1 MLQAQEPRAEPELS
15 QNCPRTVPE
24 LQQNCF
30 RTADRGGLTMGLFLD
45 TLALK
50 TDKNEYFRKTFGRSR
65 SLLCKCFESR
75 GGYNNVKSSAFR
87 SRSLS
92 VIRTR
97 SNREQKEE
105 ATAENAH
112 QFFLQA
118 NLQLATPKRFTSAEC
133 TRAAL
138 AATTRRARTPDRRRV
153 ALRVVCLPREQ
164 GTHALDRKN

>member
-1 MLQAQEPRAEPELS
+1 MEGTRERVTRALGVTPYPRAITSNITIVTP
-15 QNCPRTVPE
+15 P
-24 LQQNCF
+24 
-30 RTADRGGLTMGLFLD
+30 TMGLFLD

-75 GGYNNVKSSAFR
+75 GGYNNVKISASR

-105 ATAENAH
+105 ATADNAH

>member
-1 MLQAQEPRAEPELS
+1 MNTFGKRL
-15 QNCPRTVPE
+15 
-24 LQQNCF
+24 
-30 RTADRGGLTMGLFLD
+30 ADRDLCYANVLRVGAAITMS
-45 TLALK
+45 K
-50 TDKNEYFRKTFGRSR
+50 I
-65 SLLCKCFESR
+65 
-75 GGYNNVKSSAFR
+75 SASR

>member
-1 MLQAQEPRAEPELS
+1 MEGTRERVTRALGVTPYPRAITSNITIVTP
-15 QNCPRTVPE
+15 P
-24 LQQNCF
+24 
-30 RTADRGGLTMGLFLD
+30 TMGLFLD

-105 ATAENAH
+105 ATAEVPH
-112 QFFLQA
+112 HFFYRRIYSWLPQRD
-118 NLQLATPKRFTSAEC
+118 LPVLSA
-133 TRAAL
+133 
-138 AATTRRARTPDRRRV
+138 RAR
-153 ALRVVCLPREQ
+153 L
-164 GTHALDRKN
+164 